1 MVLTLN
7 VGNTHITMGGY
18 ENDKLLFSAR
28 LRTDPVGSSDEY
40 AIKLED
46 LLRLNGRNRADV
58 DGAILG
64 SVVPVLTGPLL
75 SALHKLFSV
84 KVLTVGPGLKSGLQL
99 CIDNPAQLGAELL
112 CAAVAAL
119 EAAPPLVIIN
129 VDTALSMMA
138 VNAKRQLVG
147 GVILPGPQLSM
158 NALIQGTAQLPQ
170 VDLRAHPDS
179 VLATNTVSCLQ
190 AGGVLGTAC
199 MLDGLL
205 DRFLK
210 ELGGEA
216 QVFATG
222 TLASSIRSS
231 CRTPILYRKTLIL
244 DGLYA
249 IWKRNLKKN

>member
-119 EAAPPLVIIN
+119 EEAAPPLVE
-129 VDTALSMMA
+129 LS
-138 VNAKRQLVG
+138 
-147 GVILPGPQLSM
+147 P
-158 NALIQGTAQLPQ
+158 
-170 VDLRAHPDS
+170 LR
-179 VLATNTVSCLQ
+179 
-190 AGGVLGTAC
+190 
-199 MLDGLL
+199 
-205 DRFLK
+205 
-210 ELGGEA
+210 
-216 QVFATG
+216 
-222 TLASSIRSS
+222 
-231 CRTPILYRKTLIL
+231 
-244 DGLYA
+244 
-249 IWKRNLKKN
+249 RNL